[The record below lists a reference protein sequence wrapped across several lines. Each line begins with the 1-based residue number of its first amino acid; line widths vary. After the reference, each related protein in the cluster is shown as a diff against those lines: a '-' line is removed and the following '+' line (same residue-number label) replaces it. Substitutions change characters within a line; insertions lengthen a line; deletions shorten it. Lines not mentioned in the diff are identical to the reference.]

1 MVGRRLG
8 CKTVLADSDL
18 PLVQQ
23 QLLASFEATEA
34 AATEASRLLATNP
47 SIDGTGLAGAISTL
61 LKTQQTLFEVI
72 QQLLQSVELEL
83 TPPDA
88 ASITPTEPDSAP
100 VEWARSMDVMSVTSI
115 GEFPDDWG
123 DPQEWVEAPRGR
135 VFRRRADK
143 SQARADRRPA

>member
-1 MVGRRLG
+1 MVRRRLG
-8 CKTVLADSDL
+8 CKTVLADSHL

-23 QLLASFEATEA
+23 QLLASFEATGA
-34 AATEASRLLATNP
+34 AATETSRLLATNP
-47 SIDGTGLAGAISTL
+47 SIDGTGLAGAMSTL

-88 ASITPTEPDSAP
+88 ASITPTEPDSA

-135 VFRRRADK
+135 VFRRRANK
-143 SQARADRRPA
+143 TQARADRRPA

>member
-1 MVGRRLG
+1 MSRKSPSGG
-8 CKTVLADSDL
+8 TIS
-18 PLVQQ
+18 P
-23 QLLASFEATEA
+23 ASVEFTSNLTE
-34 AATEASRLLATNP
+34 P
-47 SIDGTGLAGAISTL
+47 F

-135 VFRRRADK
+135 VFRRRANRT
-143 SQARADRRPA
+143 QARADRRPA